1 MPLNKHY
8 FYLGDSK
15 KGLHALPR
23 ESVNC
28 VVTSP
33 PYWNLRDYGEEG
45 QLGLESS
52 PEEYVQNLVDVFR
65 EVRRVLKKDGT
76 LWLNLGDTYNGTKIG
91 NTETKKNPRVVSDSF
106 IKKSAPNVKVKDLIG
121 IPWMVAFA
129 LRNDGWYLRSDIIWH
144 KPNTM
149 PESVRDR
156 PTKAHEY
163 IFLLSKSSKYYY
175 DKNAVQEPAT
185 NAGKIVSLGDKS
197 FSKRQADG
205 AGVSPTGNGLA
216 KSYKVPK
223 FRNKRTVWSINTK
236 PFKEAHFA
244 VFPPELIEPCVLTG
258 SPRGGIVLDPFGG
271 AGTTNLVAMKH
282 GRDSIYIDLSEEY
295 LNIALNRLGFSK
307 DAERL
312 FDVNQWEIIDLRGG
326 TNNES

>member
-1 MPLNKHY
+1 MSKHY

-15 KGLHALPR
+15 KVLHTLPSG
-23 ESVNC
+23 SVNC

-91 NTETKKNPRVVSDSF
+91 NTETKKNPKAVTDSF
-106 IKKSAPNVKVKDLIG
+106 VKKAIPELKIKDLIG

-129 LRNDGWYLRSDIIWH
+129 LRDDGWYLRSDIIWH

-156 PTKAHEY
+156 PTKSHEY
-163 IFLLSKSSKYYY
+163 IFLFSKAGNYYY
-175 DKNAVQEPAT
+175 DY
-185 NAGKIVSLGDKS
+185 
-197 FSKRQADG
+197 DG
-205 AGVSPTGNGLA
+205 I
-216 KSYKVPK
+216 KVPSAADPTK
-223 FRNKRTVWSINTK
+223 LRNKRTVWSINTK
-236 PFKEAHFA
+236 PFPDTHFA
-244 VFPPELIEPCVLTG
+244 VFPPELIEPCILAG
-258 SPRGGIVLDPFGG
+258 SPPGGIVLDPFGG
-271 AGTTNLVAMKH
+271 TGTATLAAMKH

-307 DAERL
+307 DSGKL
-312 FDVNQWEIIDLRGG
+312 FDVNQWEIIDLRDCK
-326 TNNES
+326 N